1 MNATN
6 VPISRVKIRYEQDVV
21 YIRKQARI
29 IAELLGFDR
38 TDQTRIGIAVSE
50 ISRNAH
56 KYAHGGEV
64 EFMIKGG
71 APSARFCLVVRDHGA
86 GIPQIDAIL
95 AGQYISPP
103 GMGRGIVGCQRLLD
117 YFHIETKIGQG
128 TTVTLEKV
136 LPPHAPPI
144 TPAIL
149 ARIAKALQASNN
161 ESPLEEIRNQ
171 NEALLSALESLRQ
184 RDQDVTR
191 INRELDKTNVQVLAL
206 NVELEAKAQSE
217 RAHTE
222 ILRSSDCFKQA
233 ILDSVKEQIA
243 VLDPQGVILSTN
255 ASWKQASCDRC
266 LEPGKLAA
274 GTEVGANYLDAC
286 SRGGASECLEGIR
299 SVLEGRSLGFD
310 FEYPCDFLEQRAWYA
325 MNVTPFGSNGI
336 GGAVIVHVDIT
347 ERERVDEMLRRLSL
361 VVEQS
366 PESIII
372 TDLEANIEY
381 VNKAFVQNTG
391 YSRTEV
397 IKANPNILQSGQ
409 TPPSTYTAMW
419 SALKRGDVW
428 KGELVNKR
436 KDGSLYTES
445 AVLTPIRRRSGRIT
459 HYVAVKQ
466 DITDKKQIDQEL
478 DQHRHHLE
486 DLVRSRT
493 AELAIER
500 DNSEAANSAKS
511 DFLANMSHEIRTPI
525 NAVLGFSFLC
535 LNLALDPRARDYL
548 LKIHSASESL
558 LSLVNDILDFSKID
572 AGKLQLESI
581 SFSLDDV
588 LRRVANLFSVAAHG
602 KGLEL
607 VIGRLPEVP
616 NFLLGDAHR
625 LLQVLVNLISNALKF
640 TEQGEISLLVECL
653 SCGDGR
659 VSLSFKIRDSG
670 VGITQQQQ
678 STLFAAF
685 TQADSSTTR
694 KYGGTGLGLALS
706 QELVKCMGGEIVVE
720 SRVGSGSCFSF
731 SVSFAVPSS
740 VGAPGLTSD
749 QLAGKKVL
757 VVDNNDSM
765 CRLLNYQTKAFGCQV
780 EMVNS
785 GQAALD
791 LVDSGAVFDFI
802 LLDWHM
808 PERDGLS
815 TAHALRAAGYAGS
828 CILITGDEPELARS
842 LAEPGTLQA
851 FLCKP
856 VPSSILH
863 DVMLDTL
870 GGLVELPPQFARQHS
885 VRDLSGVHI
894 LLVDDNDFNR
904 QVGRE
909 LVEITGAKVDTA
921 NDGAQ
926 AVAAVEKGHY
936 DLVLMDIQMPVMDGY
951 SAARILRA
959 RWPDLPIIALTAHAL
974 VEERGRVLAAGMND
988 ILTKPILPDL
998 LYAALAIW
1006 LPSGGRA
1013 AKADLAV
1020 AASPGAIA
1028 PPTPLPTLPMPATEI
1043 RTPPSDSAA
1052 PLVFDLVSALTRVNG
1067 DRKML
1072 DRFLHM
1078 FRERNAPIV
1087 EQIGAKPA
1095 LPDLTAARQQA
1106 HALKGG
1112 AGTIGLLELQAA
1124 AARLESTLA
1133 QILQGTDPSPQHDD
1147 DFARLKT
1154 AWTRAQEALSTLLDT
1169 ESNG

>member
-1 MNATN
+1 M
-6 VPISRVKIRYEQDVV
+6 
-21 YIRKQARI
+21 
-29 IAELLGFDR
+29 
-38 TDQTRIGIAVSE
+38 
-50 ISRNAH
+50 
-56 KYAHGGEV
+56 
-64 EFMIKGG
+64 
-71 APSARFCLVVRDHGA
+71 
-86 GIPQIDAIL
+86 
-95 AGQYISPP
+95 
-103 GMGRGIVGCQRLLD
+103 
-117 YFHIETKIGQG
+117 
-128 TTVTLEKV
+128 
-136 LPPHAPPI
+136 LPPHAPPM
-144 TPAIL
+144 TPALL
-149 ARIAKALQASNN
+149 ARIAKALQASNK

-191 INRELDKTNVQVLAL
+191 INCELDKTNVQVLAL
-206 NVELEAKAQSE
+206 NVELEAKAQIE

-222 ILRSSDCFKQA
+222 ELRSSDCFKQA
-233 ILDSVKEQIA
+233 ILDSVSEQIA
-243 VLDPQGVILSTN
+243 VLDPQGVILATN
-255 ASWKQASCDRC
+255 AAWTHSSCERC
-266 LEPGKLAA
+266 LEPGQLTS
-274 GTEVGANYLDAC
+274 GTEVGANYLEAC
-286 SRGGASECLEGIR
+286 SRGGALECLEGIR
-299 SVLEGRSLGFD
+299 SVLEGRSPSFA
-310 FEYPCDFLEQRAWYA
+310 FEYPCDFLEDRAWYA
-325 MNVTPFGSNGI
+325 MNVTPLGLKAI
-336 GGAVIVHVDIT
+336 GGVVIAHVDIT
-347 ERERVDEMLRRLSL
+347 ERKRTDEMLHRLSL

-366 PESIII
+366 PESIMI
-372 TDLEANIEY
+372 TDLDAKIEY
-381 VNKAFVQNTG
+381 VNKTFIQNTG
-391 YSRTEV
+391 YSRNEV
-397 IKANPNILQSGQ
+397 LQANPNILQSGQ
-409 TPPSTYTAMW
+409 TPPSTYTEMW
-419 SALKRGDVW
+419 SALKQGEVW

-436 KDGSLYTES
+436 KDGSIFIES
-445 AVLTPIRRRSGRIT
+445 TVLTPIRQRNGRVT

-466 DITDKKQIDQEL
+466 DITDKKHIDQEL

-486 DLVRSRT
+486 ALVSSRT

-500 DNSEAANSAKS
+500 DNSEAANLAKS

-535 LNLALDPRARDYL
+535 LNLALAPRERDYL

-588 LRRVANLFSVAAHG
+588 LRRVANLFSVAAHE

-607 VIGRLPEVP
+607 VIGRLPEAP

-653 SCGDGR
+653 SCGDGT
-659 VSLSFKIRDSG
+659 VNLSFKVRDSG

-706 QELVKCMGGEIVVE
+706 QQLVNCMGGEIVVE

-731 SVSFAVPSS
+731 SVSFAVPLS
-740 VGAPGLTSD
+740 VGAPELTGGR
-749 QLAGKKVL
+749 LAGKKVL
-757 VVDNNDSM
+757 VVDNNASM
-765 CRLLNYQTKAFGCQV
+765 CRLLSYQTKAFGCQV
-780 EMVNS
+780 ETANS
-785 GQAALD
+785 GQAALE
-791 LVDSGAVFDFI
+791 LIRSGAFFDFI

-808 PERDGLS
+808 PEPDGLS
-815 TAHALRAAGYAGS
+815 TAHALRVAGYAGS

-842 LAEPGTLQA
+842 LAEAGTLQA

-856 VPSSILH
+856 VPSTTLH

-870 GGLVELPPQFARQHS
+870 GGLGELPPQFARQHS
-885 VRDLSGVHI
+885 ARDLSGVRI

-936 DLVLMDIQMPVMDGY
+936 DLVLMDILMPVMDGY
-951 SAARILRA
+951 SAARILRT

-974 VEERGRVLAAGMND
+974 GEERARVLAAGMND
-988 ILTKPILPDL
+988 ILTKPILPEL

-1006 LPSGGRA
+1006 LPGGGQAVKLDLPA
-1013 AKADLAV
+1013 A
-1020 AASPGAIA
+1020 AASPVAL
-1028 PPTPLPTLPMPATEI
+1028 TPATEI
-1043 RTPPSDSAA
+1043 TPPSA
-1052 PLVFDLVSALTRVNG
+1052 PTESLVFDLAAALSRVSG

-1072 DRFLHM
+1072 DRFLRM
-1078 FRERNAPIV
+1078 FRERNAHIV
-1087 EQIGAKPA
+1087 EQIEAGLA
-1095 LPDLTAARQQA
+1095 LPDLSSARLLA
-1106 HALKGG
+1106 HSLKGG
-1112 AGTIGLLELQAA
+1112 AGTIGLLELEAA

-1133 QILQGTDPSPQHDD
+1133 QTLQGTEPFPPHND
-1147 DFARLKT
+1147 DFAQLKT
-1154 AWTRAQEALSTLLDT
+1154 AWTRAQETLTALL
-1169 ESNG
+1169 ESEPKG